1 MNWFAIITLTVLVIS
16 LTQLLII
23 SLNQS
28 CLFFQV
34 LYVFTCD
41 HEIWKKYRRLK
52 KYVKTNHI
60 SLINIV
66 DYEGNNSGFAFIQY
80 GNTIFVI
87 QGDNIYI
94 SSYYG
99 HLVKNLLKLSN
110 NATRRA
116 LQ

>member
-1 MNWFAIITLTVLVIS
+1 MNWIIIIPLILLIIS

-23 SLNQS
+23 SLNQR
-28 CLFFQV
+28 CFFFQV
-34 LYVFTCD
+34 LYAFTCD
-41 HEIWKKYRRLK
+41 HEIWKRYRRLK
-52 KYVKTNHI
+52 KYLKTNHI
-60 SLINIV
+60 PLINIV
-66 DYEGNNSGFAFIQY
+66 DYEGNNFGFAFIQY
-80 GNTIFVI
+80 DNNIFVV

-99 HLVKNLLKLSN
+99 HLVKNLLKHSN